1 MAGELLSRANIRT
14 EKADGITSHIL
25 QHLKAHY
32 SDFEPEATKGILA
45 GSGIPGIRP
54 LVWWVDDATEAAVT
68 ALATLLKGPL
78 PRSSRRLI
86 LKAAAQYQ
94 GKAALHWLIEEAK
107 AGRQPT
113 KAEGALPEPLAAALA
128 AFQAARTEA
137 PNDPLWAEQAKLAV
151 QIQQRASPVWALALA
166 WPVLEAGSDPS
177 AVAQGVSV
185 VQDVIESYASLESP
199 ERRDFALRTSRR
211 LLEATAKNQGVWSA
225 AALRHANL
233 LDKTALNLLNENVRT
248 GNENRNSKISDLQK
262 ELLDTLQGLVGRDTA
277 STAAAVALLEKHV
290 QPWTARG
297 HWAVAEELYAAL
309 ARTLPEDARWTMEI
323 KEIELGVA
331 QVKQEH
337 QSLATGGLSIPRK
350 LDPRLQKALLR
361 CYALQAGLE
370 ANSPRLKQVRGV
382 WEGIVAY
389 YRGLE
394 YDDVAEA
401 AIKTK
406 PEQAVAAADQ
416 FAAFTLLVLQEDR
429 ARRKVVRLGHRYGA
443 AENLTLT
450 PAVRAVLDGWQK
462 FLTENPGSPLVPD
475 VVGRVLGIAS
485 FFEQQKAAQIAA
497 DVYGELSKTASG
509 IKALAQA
516 APGSASTA
524 DRAAFL
530 RAVALD
536 TQARKVLALALAE
549 RRGPTPPPTQLS
561 KEFATA
567 LTAYTEFAVAHPDTP
582 LAAEAMGKVLA
593 IATEY
598 AQLDAWEVTDAVF
611 AELLRSKLPI
621 RRPER
626 LEFARGL
633 AQVGRVIP
641 DHARQVML
649 VLTTGGLRGP
659 EGMRETPAKP
669 TPDVPGG
676 SPASSSIPPLPPP
689 PTSPALGGMMGGMG
703 MGGYG
708 GMGATW
714 GNMPSTPGS
723 TASGRRDAQVLAA
736 IRQQE
741 TNRATQVAQLRE
753 PNQPM
758 QNANA
763 PAQPMQTDTNQG
775 EFFNQTGQ
783 FFNQT
788 GQGPLGTIPVLSE
801 AELTRQDK
809 ALTAAYDIFQ
819 GIRKAHPTSPTAEQ
833 ARGEILVMIGHW
845 RGLAQWQAPPPRPNV
860 S

>member
-1 MAGELLSRANIRT
+1 M
-14 EKADGITSHIL
+14 
-25 QHLKAHY
+25 
-32 SDFEPEATKGILA
+32 
-45 GSGIPGIRP
+45 
-54 LVWWVDDATEAAVT
+54 
-68 ALATLLKGPL
+68 
-78 PRSSRRLI
+78 
-86 LKAAAQYQ
+86 
-94 GKAALHWLIEEAK
+94 
-107 AGRQPT
+107 
-113 KAEGALPEPLAAALA
+113 
-128 AFQAARTEA
+128 
-137 PNDPLWAEQAKLAV
+137 
-151 QIQQRASPVWALALA
+151 
-166 WPVLEAGSDPS
+166 
-177 AVAQGVSV
+177 
-185 VQDVIESYASLESP
+185 
-199 ERRDFALRTSRR
+199 
-211 LLEATAKNQGVWSA
+211 LEATAKNQGVWSA

-429 ARRKVVRLGHRYGA
+429 ARREVVRLGHRYGA

-549 RRGPTPPPTQLS
+549 APRSHASADP
-561 KEFATA
+561 
-567 LTAYTEFAVAHPDTP
+567 
-582 LAAEAMGKVLA
+582 AE
-593 IATEY
+593 
-598 AQLDAWEVTDAVF
+598 
-611 AELLRSKLPI
+611 
-621 RRPER
+621 
-626 LEFARGL
+626 
-633 AQVGRVIP
+633 
-641 DHARQVML
+641 
-649 VLTTGGLRGP
+649 
-659 EGMRETPAKP
+659 
-669 TPDVPGG
+669 
-676 SPASSSIPPLPPP
+676 
-689 PTSPALGGMMGGMG
+689 
-703 MGGYG
+703 
-708 GMGATW
+708 
-714 GNMPSTPGS
+714 
-723 TASGRRDAQVLAA
+723 
-736 IRQQE
+736 
-741 TNRATQVAQLRE
+741 
-753 PNQPM
+753 
-758 QNANA
+758 
-763 PAQPMQTDTNQG
+763 
-775 EFFNQTGQ
+775 
-783 FFNQT
+783 
-788 GQGPLGTIPVLSE
+788 
-801 AELTRQDK
+801 
-809 ALTAAYDIFQ
+809 Q
-819 GIRKAHPTSPTAEQ
+819 GIRNGPHRLYRVRRGAPGHAPGGRGHGQGAGHRHGVRPARCLGSDRCGFRRTVAVETAHPPAGASGVRPRSGPGRTGYS
-833 ARGEILVMIGHW
+833 G
-845 RGLAQWQAPPPRPNV
+845 PRPAGHAGPDDGRTPRPRRHEGDSSQTN
-860 S
+860 SGCSRR